1 MAIEARNIEI
11 VDDAMAEVLRRMTVG
26 QRLAAANRMWIS
38 ARKAI
43 GHMLRSDHPEW
54 TCEQIEWE
62 TTRRMSD
69 GAV

>member
-1 MAIEARNIEI
+1 MAIETRNIEI

-26 QRLAAANRMWIS
+26 QRLAAANRMWLS

-43 GHMLRSDHPEW
+43 NHMLRFEHPEW
-54 TCEQIEWE
+54 TSEEIARE